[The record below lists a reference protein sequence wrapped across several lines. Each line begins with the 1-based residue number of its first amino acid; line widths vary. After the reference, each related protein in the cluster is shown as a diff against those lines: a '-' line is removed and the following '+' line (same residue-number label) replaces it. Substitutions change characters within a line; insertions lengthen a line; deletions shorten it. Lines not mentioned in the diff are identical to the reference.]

1 MKLRKLITKE
11 NILLAAILVL
21 ALALRIYQAKERF
34 LYNHDNDLASWIV
47 KDIVVN
53 RHYRLIGQM
62 TSTMGIFIGPLYY
75 YYLVPFYLI
84 TKMDPIGGVYAITFL
99 GLASILSFYFVFLR
113 LFGKKAGLIASLV
126 YAVSYAMVF
135 NDREV
140 VPTMPVVMWSVW
152 YFYAINLFLKGK
164 RGGYLLSG
172 ILIGLIW
179 HLNMA
184 LILLLPLIP
193 VSIYLSKKR
202 VDWAEAGKGLIGTFL
217 FSLPLILF
225 ELRHNFSQTKAFI
238 VSLTTEQNAVFT
250 LVERFQR
257 VVTLTGKN
265 LSSMIFANSVDFPTT
280 LLVAIFLGL
289 LIYLVYKKAIKK
301 HLFYLMVVWLA
312 LYVAFFSI
320 YSKVLSEYYLSG
332 LAIIWITVLALSL
345 ARLKK
350 GALLLLLLFLG
361 LNLNAFFVSSVN
373 RSGYVERKEI
383 VRVIEEDRKE
393 HNYPCI
399 SISYITSPGYDL
411 GYRYFF
417 YLAGTPL
424 NKISDKVPVYTIIFP
439 LGKDSVQ
446 EDRAIGAI
454 GLIYPDYKRYPL
466 ETVKDNCSPENIN
479 VTGDMFGYTQ

>member
-280 LLVAIFLGL
+280 LLVAIFPANIQMMINFWNKNNPYLWIAIARLPLQIL
-289 LIYLVYKKAIKK
+289 LIWWA
-301 HLFYLMVVWLA
+301 W
-312 LYVAFFSI
+312 
-320 YSKVLSEYYLSG
+320 
-332 LAIIWITVLALSL
+332 
-345 ARLKK
+345 
-350 GALLLLLLFLG
+350 
-361 LNLNAFFVSSVN
+361 
-373 RSGYVERKEI
+373 
-383 VRVIEEDRKE
+383 
-393 HNYPCI
+393 
-399 SISYITSPGYDL
+399 SYT
-411 GYRYFF
+411 
-417 YLAGTPL
+417 
-424 NKISDKVPVYTIIFP
+424 K
-439 LGKDSVQ
+439 
-446 EDRAIGAI
+446 
-454 GLIYPDYKRYPL
+454 
-466 ETVKDNCSPENIN
+466 
-479 VTGDMFGYTQ
+479 